1 MNENKSI
8 QQVQVA
14 VPQMSKQDFL
24 NGIVEVLGG
33 YKWPKGA
40 IECINP
46 DNTKLVYLWGY
57 RFKGS
62 AEGTWTAKVSGK
74 YKLTVNKQ
82 EVEIA
87 DGTPYSGPIP
97 NVNFDLLLIND
108 NQTTPYWA
116 KEFCRIGFIGNNYQ
130 PYSSIANTGGTI
142 EGDDSGNPLSAWM
155 KDGNTIVDNFLLPI
169 ATDLSQ
175 NAALAYLSL
184 NVLPAEIVQQSAELF
199 KDMKFNS
206 RDVAVTSRN
215 SVSED
220 PTPVLI
226 PFYVL
231 EFRFEGA
238 TYHLA
243 MMADASNLLKGKV
256 PPVKEKGKDPQKI
269 VEDEMPDKVKQANI
283 LKWGWVLAILLLLV
297 VNLKIAFV
305 YLIAWAIGL
314 WFIKKPIND
323 RIKELEQDDANDK
336 QATAALLKKQLIRKS

>member
-1 MNENKSI
+1 MNENKSN

-14 VPQMSKQDFL
+14 VPQISKQDFL
-24 NGIVEVLGG
+24 NGIVDILGG

-62 AEGTWTAKVSGK
+62 AEGTWTAKVNGTH
-74 YKLTVNKQ
+74 KLTINKK

-97 NVNFDLLLIND
+97 NLKFDLLLIND

-116 KEFCRIGFIGNNYQ
+116 KAFNRTGFVGNNYQ
-130 PYSSIANTGGTI
+130 PYSSIAATGGTI

-155 KDGNTIVDNFLLPI
+155 KDGNAIVDNFLLPY
-169 ATDLSQ
+169 ATDFSES
-175 NAALAYLSL
+175 AALAYLSL
-184 NVLPAEIVQQSAELF
+184 NVFPAEIIQQSAAMF

-215 SVSED
+215 SVSEE

-231 EFRFEGA
+231 EFQFEGA
-238 TYHLA
+238 NYHLA
-243 MMADASNLLKGKV
+243 MIADESSYLQGKV
-256 PPVKEKGKDPQKI
+256 PPVKDEGKDPQKI
-269 VEDEMPDKVKQANI
+269 VETEMPDKVKQVKM
-283 LKWGWVLAILLLLV
+283 LKWGWVLGILLLLGV
-297 VNLKIAFV
+297 GFTVAVV

-323 RIKELEQDDANDK
+323 RIKELEQDAANNK
-336 QATAALLKKQLIRKS
+336 LATAALLKKQLIR

>member
-1 MNENKSI
+1 MNESKST
-8 QQVQVA
+8 QPVQVA
-14 VPQMSKQDFL
+14 VPQISKQDFL
-24 NGIVEVLGG
+24 NGIVEILGG

-62 AEGTWTAKVSGK
+62 AEGTWTAKVNGTH
-74 YKLTVNKQ
+74 KLTINKK

-97 NVNFDLLLIND
+97 NLNFDLLLIND

-116 KEFCRIGFIGNNYQ
+116 KAFSRTGFVGNNYQ
-130 PYSSIANTGGTI
+130 PYSSIATIGGTI
-142 EGDDSGNPLSAWM
+142 EGEDSGNPLSAWM
-155 KDGNTIVDNFLLPI
+155 KDGNTIVDNFLLPY
-169 ATDLSQ
+169 ATDFSE

-184 NVLPAEIVQQSAELF
+184 NVFPAEIIQQSASMF

-206 RDVAVTSRN
+206 RDVAVSSRN

-231 EFRFEGA
+231 EFQFEGA
-238 TYHLA
+238 NYHLA
-243 MMADASNLLKGKV
+243 MMADASNYLQGKV
-256 PPVKEKGKDPQKI
+256 PPVKDEGKYPQKI
-269 VEDEMPDKVKQANI
+269 VEDEMPDKVKQAKI
-283 LKWGWVLAILLLLV
+283 LKWGWALAILLLFV
-297 VNLKIAFV
+297 VNLAVVVV

-323 RIKELEQDDANDK
+323 RIKELEQEDADNK
-336 QATAALLKKQLIRKS
+336 QETAALLKKQLTR